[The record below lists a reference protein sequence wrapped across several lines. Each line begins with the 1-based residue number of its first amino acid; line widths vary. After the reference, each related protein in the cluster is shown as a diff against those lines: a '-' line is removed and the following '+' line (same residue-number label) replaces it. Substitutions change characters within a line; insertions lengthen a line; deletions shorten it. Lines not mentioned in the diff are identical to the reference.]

1 MNNSDIKEVSKAL
14 NVLKNASSQFTY
26 NEICKL
32 NDTELAK
39 YKELLK
45 ELEDLNIR
53 ADSKENGL
61 RGKKLEELV
70 AYLLKVSGNIFKIE
84 KNVHTN
90 TNEVDQVI
98 KLSETGKMLSSVGII
113 NEKLTCFL
121 GECKNYK
128 KTLSVTYVGKFCSLL
143 QTTNIK
149 LGIIFSFC
157 GISGSGWKNG
167 HGLVRKFY
175 MSKEKENERF
185 CIIDFSHDDFISI
198 SKGNNFLQIIDD
210 KLEELRIDT
219 SYEHLIS
226 KHLAEDE
233 ILDSC

>member
-14 NVLKNASSQFTY
+14 NVLKNASSKFTY

-32 NDTELAK
+32 NDEELIK

-61 RGKKLEELV
+61 RGRKLEELV
-70 AYLLKVSGNIFKIE
+70 TYLLKVSGNIFKVE
-84 KNVHTN
+84 KNVRTN
-90 TNEVDQVI
+90 TNEVDQI
-98 KLSETGKMLSSVGII
+98 IRLSETGKMLSSVGIV
-113 NEKLTCFL
+113 NRRLTYFL
-121 GECKNYK
+121 GECKNYN

-175 MSKEKENERF
+175 MSKEKEDERF

-226 KHLAEDE
+226 KHSAEDE
-233 ILDSC
+233 ILDS